1 LFWASAYT
9 RGQADGDQFLFNDAE
24 LHLPTMRVLL
34 FDPSSGASGDMIMA
48 CLLDLGADP
57 NAVKT
62 AVESVGCGLEISRD
76 EKHHIGA
83 TKVDVQ
89 AGGKRYKTLAE
100 ARSILV
106 GSSLSP
112 LSLDRALK
120 IMEILAAAEARVHGV
135 DREKARF
142 HEIGAL
148 DALADIAGSCA
159 GLDSLGVE
167 KVISLPISVGSGT
180 VIAAHGRLPVPAPAT
195 LEVLKESGL
204 LWKGGPVE
212 GELLTPTGAA
222 ILAGFES
229 EVVSEY
235 PLIRAEA
242 AGYGSG
248 TKDLEIPNLLRGV
261 VGELRDL
268 EKHSHRHP
276 QRDRVVQL
284 ETNVDDV
291 TGEVLGNLLDLLMEE
306 GALDVSVVPALMKK
320 GRPANIVKVIARGEE
335 MDRLARIVMRET
347 GSLGIRI
354 FPSLHRYVAK
364 REERTIMVEIDGRAF
379 SVRVKISFFGDEILQ
394 IKAEHDDCKRI
405 ASEVGLPLREVS
417 RRAEE
422 RAWKEL
428 F

>member
-1 LFWASAYT
+1 
-9 RGQADGDQFLFNDAE
+9 
-24 LHLPTMRVLL
+24 MRVLL

-48 CLLDLGADP
+48 CLLDLGADFDV
-57 NAVKT
+57 VKA
-62 AVESVGCGLEISRD
+62 AVESVGCSLEISRD

-83 TKVDVQ
+83 ARVKIQ

-100 ARSILV
+100 ARSILR
-106 GSSLSP
+106 GSQLSP
-112 LSLDRALK
+112 RALR
-120 IMEILAAAEARVHGV
+120 IMEILAGAEARVHGV
-135 DREKARF
+135 DREEAQF

-159 GLDSLGVE
+159 GLESLGVE
-167 KVISLPISVGSGT
+167 KVFLLPISVGSGT

-195 LEVLKESGL
+195 LEVLKSSGL
-204 LWKGGPVE
+204 LWRGGPVE

-222 ILAGFES
+222 ILAEFADEIA
-229 EVVSEY
+229 EDY

-261 VGELRDL
+261 VGKLVVDESARPGYP
-268 EKHSHRHP
+268 HSHFHAHSHH
-276 QRDRVVQL
+276 DRVVQL

-291 TGEVLGNLLDLLMEE
+291 TGEVLGNLIDLLMDE
-306 GALDVSVVPALMKK
+306 GALDVSIVPALMKK
-320 GRPANIVKVIARGEE
+320 GRPANIVKVIARKEE

-347 GSLGIRI
+347 GSLGIRV
-354 FPSLHRYVAK
+354 FPSLHRFVAK
-364 REERTIMVEIDGRAF
+364 REERTVGVEIESRNF
-379 SVRVKISFFGDEILQ
+379 QVRVKVSFFGDEKIQ
-394 IKAEHDDCKRI
+394 IKAEHEDCKRI

-422 RAWKEL
+422 RAWKEIV
-428 F
+428 

>member
-1 LFWASAYT
+1 
-9 RGQADGDQFLFNDAE
+9 
-24 LHLPTMRVLL
+24 MKVLL

-57 NAVKT
+57 DMVRK
-62 AVESVGCGLEISRD
+62 AVESVGCSLEISRD

-83 TKVDVQ
+83 TRVRVL

-100 ARSILV
+100 ARSILE

-112 LSLDRALK
+112 PALDRAK
-120 IMEILAAAEARVHGV
+120 RVMEILAAAEGRVHGV
-135 DREKARF
+135 DREEARF

-159 GLDSLGVE
+159 GLFSLGVE
-167 KVISLPISVGSGT
+167 KVFLLPISVGSGT

-195 LEVLKESGL
+195 LEILLESGL
-204 LWKGGPVE
+204 LWRGGPVE

-222 ILAGFES
+222 ILAEFADEIADD
-229 EVVSEY
+229 Y

-242 AGYGSG
+242 VGYGTG
-248 TKDLEIPNLLRGV
+248 TRDLEIPNLLRGV
-261 VGELRDL
+261 VGELKDSDKHR
-268 EKHSHRHP
+268 HSHP
-276 QRDRVVQL
+276 QHDRVVQL

-291 TGEVLGNLLDLLMEE
+291 TGEVLGNLLDLLMDE
-306 GALDVSVVPALMKK
+306 GALDVSIVPALMKK
-320 GRPANIVKVIARGEE
+320 GRPANIVKVIAKQED
-335 MDRLARIVMRET
+335 MDRFSHLVMRET

-354 FPSLHRYVAK
+354 FPSLHRYVAR
-364 REERTIMVEIDGRAF
+364 REERTIDVEIDGRAF
-379 SVRVKISFFGDEILQ
+379 SVRVKVSFFGDERLQ
-394 IKAEHDDCKRI
+394 IKAEHEDCKNI

-422 RAWKEL
+422 QARKEIC
-428 F
+428 

>member
-1 LFWASAYT
+1 
-9 RGQADGDQFLFNDAE
+9 
-24 LHLPTMRVLL
+24 MKVLL

-57 NAVKT
+57 DMVRK

-83 TKVDVQ
+83 ARVRVL

-100 ARSILV
+100 ARSILE

-112 LSLDRALK
+112 SALDRAQR
-120 IMEILAAAEARVHGV
+120 IMEILAAAEGRVHGV
-135 DREKARF
+135 DREEARF

-148 DALADIAGSCA
+148 DALADIAGSSA
-159 GLDSLGVE
+159 GLSSLGVE
-167 KVISLPISVGSGT
+167 RVISLPISVGSGT

-195 LEVLKESGL
+195 LEVLKSSGL
-204 LWKGGPVE
+204 LWRGGPVE

-222 ILAGFES
+222 ILAEFAG
-229 EVVSEY
+229 EVAGDY

-242 AGYGSG
+242 TGYGAG
-248 TKDLEIPNLLRGV
+248 AKDLEIPNLLRGV
-261 VGELRDL
+261 VGELKEQGMHR
-268 EKHSHRHP
+268 HSHP
-276 QRDRVVQL
+276 QPHHDRVVQL

-291 TGEVLGNLLDLLMEE
+291 TGEVLGNLLDLLMDE
-306 GALDVSVVPALMKK
+306 GALDVSIVPALMKK
-320 GRPANIVKVIARGEE
+320 GRPASIVKVIAKQED
-335 MDRLARIVMRET
+335 MDRLARLVMRET

-354 FPSLHRYVAK
+354 FPSLHRYLAR
-364 REERTIMVEIDGRAF
+364 REERTIGVEIDERVF
-379 SVRVKISFFGDEILQ
+379 QVRVKVSFVGDERLQ
-394 IKAEHDDCKRI
+394 IKAEHEDCKNI

-422 RAWKEL
+422 QARKEIG
-428 F
+428 

>member
-1 LFWASAYT
+1 
-9 RGQADGDQFLFNDAE
+9 
-24 LHLPTMRVLL
+24 
-34 FDPSSGASGDMIMA
+34 PSSGASGDMIMA

-57 NAVKT
+57 NAVRA

-83 TKVDVQ
+83 ARVRVL

-100 ARSILV
+100 ARSILA
-106 GSSLSP
+106 GSSLPPSA
-112 LSLDRALK
+112 LDRAQR
-120 IMEILAAAEARVHGV
+120 IMEILAAAEGRVHGV
-135 DREKARF
+135 AREEARF
-142 HEIGAL
+142 HEIGVL
-148 DALADIAGSCA
+148 DALADIVGSCA
-159 GLDSLGVE
+159 GLESLGVE
-167 KVISLPISVGSGT
+167 KVLVLPISVGSGT

-204 LWKGGPVE
+204 LWRGGPVE

-222 ILAGFES
+222 ILAGFADKAAR
-229 EVVSEY
+229 EY
-235 PLIRAEA
+235 PLLRADA

-248 TKDLEIPNLLRGV
+248 TRDLEVPNLLRGV
-261 VGELRDL
+261 VGELL
-268 EKHSHRHP
+268 ERPGHP
-276 QRDRVVQL
+276 ADHHHHDRVVQL

-306 GALDVSVVPALMKK
+306 GALDVSIVPALMKK
-320 GRPANIVKVIARGEE
+320 GRPANVVKVIARKEE

-364 REERTIMVEIDGRAF
+364 REERTIGFEIDGRTF
-379 SVRVKISFFGDEILQ
+379 SVRAKLSYLGDEILQ
-394 IKAEHDDCKRI
+394 IKAEHDDCRRI
-405 ASEVGLPLREVS
+405 ATEVGLPLREVS

-422 RAWKEL
+422 RAWREISRPL
-428 F
+428 SRR

>member
-1 LFWASAYT
+1 
-9 RGQADGDQFLFNDAE
+9 
-24 LHLPTMRVLL
+24 MRVLL

-57 NAVKT
+57 DAVRA
-62 AVESVGCGLEISRD
+62 AVESVGCSLEIKRD

-83 TKVDVQ
+83 ARVRVQ
-89 AGGKRYKTLAE
+89 AGGKRYRTLAE
-100 ARSILV
+100 ARSILA
-106 GSSLSP
+106 GSRLSP
-112 LSLDRALK
+112 PALDRAK
-120 IMEILAAAEARVHGV
+120 RVMEILAGAEGRVHGV
-135 DREKARF
+135 DREEARF

-159 GLDSLGVE
+159 GLESIGVE
-167 KVISLPISVGSGT
+167 KVIVLPISVGSGT
-180 VIAAHGRLPVPAPAT
+180 VVAAHGRLPVPAPAT
-195 LEVLKESGL
+195 LEVLKSSGL
-204 LWKGGPVE
+204 LWRGGPVE

-222 ILAGFES
+222 ILAEFAD
-229 EVVSEY
+229 EVASEY

-248 TKDLEIPNLLRGV
+248 AKDLEIPNLLRGV
-261 VGELRDL
+261 VGDL
-268 EKHSHRHP
+268 VAEEEARPAHP
-276 QRDRVVQL
+276 DQDRVVQL

-306 GALDVSVVPALMKK
+306 GALDVAIVPALMKK
-320 GRPANIVKVIARGEE
+320 GRPANIVQVIARREE

-354 FPSLHRYVAK
+354 FPSLHRFVAR
-364 REERTIMVEIDGRAF
+364 REERTIEVEIEGQVF
-379 SVRVKISFFGDEILQ
+379 PVRVKVSLFGDERIQ
-394 IKAEHDDCKRI
+394 IKAEHEDCRRI

-422 RAWKEL
+422 RAWREMG
-428 F
+428 